1 MPIDQSEEEYRKITI
16 VDEISSIW
24 ADSAGRIP
32 IILRRHAQM
41 YFLPLGMEGFEYHLK
56 ILNEAKREK
65 RPVRIVFIEHSGE
78 IVSVDRVAP
87 DEVSD
92 E

>member
-1 MPIDQSEEEYRKITI
+1 MPVDQNEGEHRNITI

-41 YFLPLGMEGFEYHLK
+41 YFLPLEIEGFEYHLK
-56 ILNEAKREK
+56 ILNEAKKEK
-65 RPVRIVFIEHSGE
+65 RPVRIIFIEHSGE
-78 IVSVDRVAP
+78 IVSVNRVAP